1 MNNINTQ
8 VLNKPFVMIY
18 LNLDL
23 QSLIQNDL
31 ISWSQHNILSQ
42 IGDKIIEIMPDG
54 KISNLYK
61 EKYHQGDNF
70 WNRQSILSNINS
82 YMEYDTRNEL
92 NQFKRDFYKD
102 LSVDEEV
109 ALYIKVF
116 EPMVNK
122 LYNNHLEKLRIISE
136 AFNAG

>member
-1 MNNINTQ
+1 MINTQ
-8 VLNKPFVMIY
+8 VLNKPFVMLY

-31 ISWSQHNILSQ
+31 ISWSQHNILSD
-42 IGDKIIEIMPDG
+42 IGSKIIEIMPEG
-54 KISNLYK
+54 KISGLYK
-61 EKYHQGDNF
+61 EKYHNGDNF

-82 YMEYDTRNEL
+82 YMEFDTRNEL
-92 NQFKRDFYKD
+92 NQFNRDFYKD
-102 LSVDEEV
+102 LSVDEQV
-109 ALYIKVF
+109 TLYIKVF